1 MSKIKNKFKDLIN
14 KYGWKIAVLIF
25 FGYLIRDVSLYIIL
39 PWLIARGIFN

>member
-25 FGYLIRDVSLYIIL
+25 LAGGGEKNVKTGDLVR
-39 PWLIARGIFN
+39 